1 MSEDNED
8 TTGYVLA
15 SEYARLNNLYEFKV
29 SEELRHGTL
38 DGRLINY
45 SWYVKEGAGR
55 KTADERAAEEI
66 ASIEASEKAQNEYK
80 KSIKP
85 VQVIGISIPFG
96 DVLTLSF
103 QGLIAGLIIVIPI
116 AVLIIAISNS

>member
-1 MSEDNED
+1 MSEEYED

-15 SEYARLNNLYEFKV
+15 GEYAEQKNLQEWQVTKDLKNGSLEGRV
-29 SEELRHGTL
+29 IGT
-38 DGRLINY
+38 
-45 SWYVKEGAGR
+45 SWYVKDWAG
-55 KTADERAAEEI
+55 KTAEEI
-66 ASIEASEKAQNEYK
+66 AVERRANIEASAKAQNEYK

>member
-38 DGRLINY
+38 DGRLINN
-45 SWYVKEGAGR
+45 SWYVKEGVGR
-55 KTADERAAEEI
+55 TAEEM
-66 ASIEASEKAQNEYK
+66 AVERKANIEASAKAQNEYK
-80 KSIKP
+80 KSIKT
-85 VQVIGISIPFG
+85 VNIVGLKIPFG
-96 DVLTLSF
+96 DVLMLSF
-103 QGLIAGLIIVIPI
+103 QFAVAGLIIAIPI
-116 AVLIIAISNS
+116 GLLLVVINS